1 MADRQ
6 VILLKKPVKIKL
18 SGLSG
23 DVREVLQVIEDCL
36 TTTRTSEII
45 HHEDDVEAHIYVLVL
60 PEVAR

>member
-1 MADRQ
+1 MQ
-6 VILLKKPVKIKL
+6 KPVKLKL

-23 DVREVLQVIEDCL
+23 DIREVLQGIEDCF

-45 HHEDDVEAHIYVLVL
+45 QHEDDVEAHIYVLVL